1 MIFFV
6 VVIFLCSFYLI
17 NLILAVV
24 AIVYAEQNEATM
36 AEAKEKEEEYAM
48 IMVQL
53 KERREAEVKEVWS
66 TYYVCEALSASR
78 KKGPIYKSNQQ
89 TIICSLWSD
98 DGWKSK
104 I

>member
-66 TYYVCEALSASR
+66 TYYVCKVLWASG
-78 KKGPIYKSNQQ
+78 KKSPYI
-89 TIICSLWSD
+89 
-98 DGWKSK
+98 
-104 I
+104 